1 LEVFE
6 RHPEMI
12 LRRDDISC
20 FVANWENKA
29 DNLRTI
35 AKSLNIGL
43 DSVVFVDDNPAERSI
58 VRQLV
63 AEVSV
68 PELPENVA
76 GYVRVLEQHRYFQV
90 FTIGGEDLRR
100 TEFYQADARRREM
113 QHSAA
118 DLDAFLKS
126 LEMVAEIGPINSVTL
141 ERSAQLIQ

>member
-43 DSVVFVDDNPAERSI
+43 DSLVFVDDNPAERSI
-58 VRQLV
+58 IRQLV
-63 AEVSV
+63 PEVSV
-68 PELPENVA
+68 PELPADVA
-76 GYVRVLEQHRYFQV
+76 GYVCVLEQHRYFQV
-90 FTIGGEDLRR
+90 LSVGGEDLHR
-100 TEFYQADARRREM
+100 TEFYRADAMRKEV

-118 DLDAFLKS
+118 DLDSFLKS
-126 LEMVAEIGPINSVTL
+126 LDMVAEIGPINSVTL
-141 ERSAQLIQ
+141 ERSAQLI